1 VLPPRSLRWLKPFLA
16 PFRGSHRRRLRLV
29 LKVALAVLALVM
41 LKLLVHGLGLEFIS
55 LNPLFSALV
64 AATVFLQGFLL
75 HGVLSDFKE
84 SEKLPAQLA
93 GVLESL
99 ALEIAAVP
107 QHNPDADMRGEVA
120 AVLRLAYGIHTW
132 LLGGLATPRLMALH
146 REVHGSAVRA
156 AVLVTSST
164 LQGRLMGH
172 MGDVL
177 LIVNRI
183 EAIRQTSFVP
193 LVYWLASIGSA
204 LLCGG
209 LIITRAAALH
219 EAVFFLAVIA
229 FNLIFL
235 LRLILD
241 IDNPFSFADPNSTE
255 FVSLRVLRDACRRI
269 QTLYQSL
276 PSRHQDGLRSPCS
289 ERPAV
294 TSLPWS
300 P

>member
-1 VLPPRSLRWLKPFLA
+1 
-16 PFRGSHRRRLRLV
+16 
-29 LKVALAVLALVM
+29 
-41 LKLLVHGLGLEFIS
+41 LLE
-55 LNPLFSALV
+55 N
-64 AATVFLQGFLL
+64 
-75 HGVLSDFKE
+75 
-84 SEKLPAQLA
+84 
-93 GVLESL
+93 L

-107 QHNPDADMRGEVA
+107 KHNPTAEVSAEVA
-120 AVLRLAYGIHTW
+120 AVLRLAYGVHTW
-132 LLGGLATPRLMALH
+132 LLGGLATTRLIALH
-146 REVHGSAVRA
+146 REVHGSVVRVT
-156 AVLVTSST
+156 VLLSSST

-177 LIVNRI
+177 QIINRI
-183 EAIRQTSFVP
+183 ESIRQTHFVP
-193 LVYWLASIGSA
+193 LVYWLASLGTG
-204 LLCGG
+204 LLCVG

-255 FVSLRVLRDACRRI
+255 FVSLRVLQDACRRI

-276 PSRHQDGLRSPCS
+276 PSCHQDGLRSPCS

>member
-1 VLPPRSLRWLKPFLA
+1 MAFLT

-29 LKVALAVLALVM
+29 MKVALAALALVL
-41 LKLLVHGLGLEFIS
+41 LKLVVHELGLERIS

-75 HGVLSDFKE
+75 NGVLSDFKE

-93 GVLESL
+93 TVLESL

-107 QHNPDADMRGEVA
+107 QHHPHAEVNGEVA
-120 AVLRLAYGIHTW
+120 SVLRLAYGVHTW

-146 REVHGSAVRA
+146 REVHGSVVRA
-156 AVLVTSST
+156 AVVLSSST

-177 LIVNRI
+177 QIINRI
-183 EAIRQTSFVP
+183 ESIRRTSFVP
-193 LVYWLASIGSA
+193 LVYWLASIGTA

-209 LIITRAAALH
+209 LIFTRAAALH

-241 IDNPFSFADPNSTE
+241 IDNPFSFADPNSIE
-255 FVSLRVLRDACRRI
+255 FVSLQVLQDACRRI
-269 QTLYQSL
+269 QMLLQSL
-276 PSRHQDGLRSPCS
+276 PGRQDAL
-289 ERPAV
+289 
-294 TSLPWS
+294 
-300 P
+300 